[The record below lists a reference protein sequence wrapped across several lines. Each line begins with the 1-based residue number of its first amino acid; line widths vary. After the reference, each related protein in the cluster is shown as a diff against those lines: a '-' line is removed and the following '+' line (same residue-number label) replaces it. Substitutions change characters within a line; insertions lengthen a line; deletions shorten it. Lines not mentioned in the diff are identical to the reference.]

1 VAANF
6 EAITTLAKQYAED
19 VRHAMPVRRAV
30 LFGSYAKGT
39 ASELSDVDICFFL
52 ETFNG
57 RQRFEVIVDLLSI
70 ADKGKYGGIFFEP
83 LAFPV
88 SEIERG
94 NPFVREILET
104 GKDI

>member
-1 VAANF
+1 MATDIKTVSG
-6 EAITTLAKQYAED
+6 LASQYADD
-19 VRHAMPVRRAV
+19 VRRKLPVSKAV

-39 ASELSDVDICFFL
+39 ASELSDIDICFFL
-52 ETFNG
+52 DSFNG
-57 RQRFEVIVDLLSI
+57 KQRIEVITELLSI
-70 ADKGKYGGIFFEP
+70 AGKYKGVFFEP
-83 LAFPV
+83 IAFPV